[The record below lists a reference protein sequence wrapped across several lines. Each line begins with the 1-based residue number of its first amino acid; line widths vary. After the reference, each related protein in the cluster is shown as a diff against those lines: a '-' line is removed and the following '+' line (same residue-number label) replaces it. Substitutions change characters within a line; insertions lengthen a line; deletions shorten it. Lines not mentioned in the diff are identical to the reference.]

1 MGNNLPDSLV
11 AIRHERGAAVTTT
24 ESATRPDAPLVI
36 LLVEDEM
43 LIRELART
51 ALEEAGFALLMAKEG
66 DEAIVILEGAEGAT
80 IRGVITDVNLGSKA
94 DGWDVGKR
102 ARELHPEIPV
112 VYITGD
118 SANEWSANGV
128 PNSILIPKPFAPAQI
143 VTAVS
148 QLLNT
153 SPPPE

>member
-1 MGNNLPDSLV
+1 
-11 AIRHERGAAVTTT
+11 VTNT

-66 DEAIVILEGAEGAT
+66 DEAIVILEGEKGAT
-80 IRGVITDVNLGSKA
+80 IRGVITDVNLGSTA
-94 DGWDVGKR
+94 DGWDVARR